1 VDEDDE
7 LPDRFFRERRLVLGV
22 SVILLAHQLLGISI
36 GKSADTLGLHFD
48 IEDPSKLWLALW
60 AMWTWA
66 IVCYAQQLNSL
77 KPWSK
82 YPQER
87 DGEMRSWLSDHV
99 VFLSVRRRA
108 LRHLRDS
115 IPQELNPRFEVM
127 LDGRREVNT
136 PGQQRFLYATV
147 RVTAQCSSDGH
158 DLLEA
163 KAKAF
168 DAEMEAAGWRVP
180 GGGISREEGLSEFH
194 REVNVRIVPI
204 EGKLGIRVA
213 ARIWTMLSTPFLT
226 DYFAP
231 LVVGMTPLIVEV
243 IGLAVTSAHRS

>member
-1 VDEDDE
+1 VDEDDD
-7 LPDRFFRERRLVLGV
+7 LPDRFFRERRLLLGI
-22 SVILLAHQLLGISI
+22 SVILLAHQLLGISV

-82 YPQER
+82 YPKER
-87 DGEMRSWLSDHV
+87 EDEMRSWLSDRA
-99 VFLSVRRRA
+99 VFLSVRQRA
-108 LRHLRDS
+108 LRHLRDN
-115 IPQELNPRFEVM
+115 IPAELNPRFEVM

-136 PGQQRFLYATV
+136 PGQQRILYAMI
-147 RVTAQCSSDGH
+147 RVTAQCSSNGKDQL
-158 DLLEA
+158 DA

-168 DAEMEAAGWRVP
+168 DREMEAAGWRVP
-180 GGGISREEGLSEFH
+180 GGGISWEGELSEFH
-194 REVNVRIVPI
+194 REVNVRIVPV

-213 ARIWTMLSTPFLT
+213 ARIWTMLSTPFLA

-231 LVVGMTPLIVEV
+231 LVVGIAPLIVEV
-243 IGLAVTSAHRS
+243 IGLVVTSAHRS

>member
-1 VDEDDE
+1 LDEDDE
-7 LPDRFFRERRLVLGV
+7 PADRFFRERRLLLGV
-22 SVILLAHQLLGISI
+22 SVILLAHQLLGISV

-60 AMWTWA
+60 AMWAWA

-82 YPQER
+82 YPKER
-87 DGEMRSWLSDHV
+87 DDEIRSWLSDHA

-115 IPQELNPRFEVM
+115 IPAEWNPRFEVM

-136 PGQQRFLYATV
+136 AGQQRILYAAI
-147 RVTAQCSSDGH
+147 RVTAKCSSNGG
-158 DLLEA
+158 DLLDA

-168 DAEMEAAGWRVP
+168 DTEMEAAGWRVP
-180 GGGISREEGLSEFH
+180 GGGISREGELSEFH
-194 REVNVRIVPI
+194 REVNVRIVPV
-204 EGKLGIRVA
+204 EGKLGIRMA
-213 ARIWTMLSTPFLT
+213 ACIWTMLSTPFLT

-231 LVVGMTPLIVEV
+231 LVVGIVPLIIAV
-243 IGLAVTSAHRS
+243 IGLVVASAHRS